1 MKKILLIIMSFFV
14 LNLNVLAE
22 EDFAPNGKSAILVD
36 NLSGKVL
43 YEKNADEKLAPASM
57 TKLASMLMVMEA
69 IDNGNLKFEDKVTIS
84 EEAAN
89 MGGSQVFLQA
99 GEVYTVYD
107 LLKSVAIASGND
119 AVVALAE
126 KIGGSQSGFI
136 DMLNKRLKEIG
147 ATNTN
152 FVNAH
157 GLDAEGH
164 YSTARDMSIIAREL
178 LKHPKILE
186 FTSIYEEYLEKNDG
200 SRIWLVNTNKLVRFY
215 DGVDGLK
222 TGFTKTAGYCLTAT
236 ASKNNFRLISVVMGE
251 DTSENRSSD
260 TVKMLNYGFNTFK
273 INIIKTK
280 GESLGKVRVE
290 KGKQDSA
297 NIVLLNDATEILKN
311 TDPVTEYN
319 FNLKVNKIKAPV
331 KVGDIVG
338 TAEIIDSEGNIVD
351 EVDVTV
357 EKDIKKANILYYMLR
372 NLKKIRIVKSIHKQ
386 NKNHYKSAF

>member
-290 KGKQDSA
+290 KGKQDKA

-311 TDPVTEYN
+311 TDPVTEYK

-357 EKDIKKANILYYMLR
+357 EKDIKKANILDYMLR
-372 NLKKIRIVKSIHKQ
+372 NLKTIGFGKSILKQ
-386 NKNHYKSAF
+386 N

>member
-290 KGKQDSA
+290 KGKQDKA

-311 TDPVTEYN
+311 TEPINAYN

-357 EKDIKKANILYYMLR
+357 EKDIKKANILDYMLR
-372 NLKKIRIVKSIHKQ
+372 NLKTIGFGKSILKQ
-386 NKNHYKSAF
+386 N

>member
-290 KGKQDSA
+290 KGKQDKA

-319 FNLKVNKIKAPV
+319 FNLKVNIIKAPV

-357 EKDIKKANILYYMLR
+357 EKDIKKANILDYMLR
-372 NLKKIRIVKSIHKQ
+372 NLKTIGFGKSILKQ
-386 NKNHYKSAF
+386 N

>member
-290 KGKQDSA
+290 KGKQDNA

-311 TDPVTEYN
+311 TDQVTEYN

-357 EKDIKKANILYYMLR
+357 EKDIKKANILDYMLR
-372 NLKKIRIVKSIHKQ
+372 NLKTIGFGKSILKQ
-386 NKNHYKSAF
+386 N

>member
-43 YEKNADEKLAPASM
+43 YEKNANEKLAPASM

-290 KGKQDSA
+290 KGKQDKA

-357 EKDIKKANILYYMLR
+357 EKDIKKANILDYMLR
-372 NLKKIRIVKSIHKQ
+372 NLKTIGFGKSILKQ
-386 NKNHYKSAF
+386 N

>member
-69 IDNGNLKFEDKVTIS
+69 IDDGNLKFEDKVTIS

-290 KGKQDSA
+290 KGKQDKA

-311 TDPVTEYN
+311 TDPVTEYS

-357 EKDIKKANILYYMLR
+357 EKDIKKANILDYMLR
-372 NLKKIRIVKSIHKQ
+372 NLKTIGFGKSILKQ
-386 NKNHYKSAF
+386 N

>member
-251 DTSENRSSD
+251 VTSENRSSD

-290 KGKQDSA
+290 KGKQDKA

-311 TDPVTEYN
+311 TDPVTDYN

-357 EKDIKKANILYYMLR
+357 EKDIKKANILDYMLR
-372 NLKKIRIVKSIHKQ
+372 NLKTIGFGKSILKQ
-386 NKNHYKSAF
+386 N

>member
-14 LNLNVLAE
+14 INLNVLAE

-290 KGKQDSA
+290 KGKQDKA

-338 TAEIIDSEGNIVD
+338 TAEIIDPEGNIVD

-357 EKDIKKANILYYMLR
+357 EKDIKKANILDYMLR
-372 NLKKIRIVKSIHKQ
+372 NLKTIGFGKSILKQ
-386 NKNHYKSAF
+386 N

>member
-89 MGGSQVFLQA
+89 MGGSQVFLQT

-260 TVKMLNYGFNTFK
+260 IVKMLNYGFNTFK

-290 KGKQDSA
+290 KGKQDKA

-357 EKDIKKANILYYMLR
+357 EKDIKKANILDYMLR
-372 NLKKIRIVKSIHKQ
+372 NLKTIGFGKSILKQ
-386 NKNHYKSAF
+386 N

>member
-147 ATNTN
+147 AVNTN
-152 FVNAH
+152 FVNVH

-290 KGKQDSA
+290 KGKQDKA
-297 NIVLLNDATEILKN
+297 NIVLLNDVTEILKN

-357 EKDIKKANILYYMLR
+357 EKDIKKANILDYMLR
-372 NLKKIRIVKSIHKQ
+372 NLKTIGFGKSILKQ
-386 NKNHYKSAF
+386 N

>member
-260 TVKMLNYGFNTFK
+260 IVKMLNYGFNTFK

-290 KGKQDSA
+290 KGKQDNA

-357 EKDIKKANILYYMLR
+357 EKNIKKANILDYMLR
-372 NLKKIRIVKSIHKQ
+372 NLKTIGFGKSILKQ
-386 NKNHYKSAF
+386 N

>member
-200 SRIWLVNTNKLVRFY
+200 SRTWLVNTNKLVRFY

-290 KGKQDSA
+290 KGKQDKA

-311 TDPVTEYN
+311 TDPVTEYS

-338 TAEIIDSEGNIVD
+338 IAEIIDSEGNIVD

-357 EKDIKKANILYYMLR
+357 EKDIKKANILDYMLR
-372 NLKKIRIVKSIHKQ
+372 NLKTIGFGKSILKQ
-386 NKNHYKSAF
+386 N

>member
-290 KGKQDSA
+290 RGKQDKA

-311 TDPVTEYN
+311 TDPVTEYK

-357 EKDIKKANILYYMLR
+357 EKDIKKANILDYMLR
-372 NLKKIRIVKSIHKQ
+372 NLKTIGFGKSILKQ
-386 NKNHYKSAF
+386 N

>member
-69 IDNGNLKFEDKVTIS
+69 IDDGNLKFEDKVTIS

-290 KGKQDSA
+290 KGKQDKA

-311 TDPVTEYN
+311 TDPVTEYS

-357 EKDIKKANILYYMLR
+357 EKDIKKANILDYILR
-372 NLKKIRIVKSIHKQ
+372 NLKTIGFGKSILKQ
-386 NKNHYKSAF
+386 N

>member
-14 LNLNVLAE
+14 LNLSVLAE
-22 EDFAPNGKSAILVD
+22 EDFAPSAKSAILVD

-57 TKLASMLMVMEA
+57 TKLASMLIVMEA
-69 IDNGNLKFEDKVTIS
+69 IDNGNLKLEDKVTIS

-99 GEVYTVYD
+99 GEVYTVHD

-126 KIGGSQSGFI
+126 KVGGSVSGFV
-136 DMLNKRLKEIG
+136 DMINKRLKELG

-152 FVNAH
+152 FVNPH

-178 LKHPKILE
+178 LRHEKILE
-186 FTSIYEEYLEKNDG
+186 YTTIYEEYLEKNDG
-200 SRIWLVNTNKLVRFY
+200 SRIWLVSTNRLVRFY

-236 ASKNNFRLISVVMGE
+236 AKKNNFRLISVVMGE
-251 DTSENRSSD
+251 DTTENRSSD

-273 INIIKTK
+273 INIIKKK

-290 KGKQDSA
+290 KGKQDFA

-311 TDPVTEYN
+311 TDPVSEYK
-319 FNLKVNKIKAPV
+319 FNLKVDKIKAPL
-331 KVGDIVG
+331 KIGDIVG
-338 TAEIIDSEGNIVD
+338 SAEIIDNDGNIVD
-351 EVDVTV
+351 EVDVTIDK
-357 EKDIKKANILYYMLR
+357 EIKKANILDYMLK
-372 NLKKIRIVKSIHKQ
+372 NLRTIGAGKSLLKQ
-386 NKNHYKSAF
+386 N

>member
-126 KIGGSQSGFI
+126 KIGGSQSEFI

-280 GESLGKVRVE
+280 GESLGKVRIE
-290 KGKQDSA
+290 RGKQDNA

-311 TDPVTEYN
+311 TDQVTEYN

-357 EKDIKKANILYYMLR
+357 EKDIKKANILDYMLR
-372 NLKKIRIVKSIHKQ
+372 NLKTIGFGKSILKQ
-386 NKNHYKSAF
+386 N

>member
-1 MKKILLIIMSFFV
+1 MKKVLLIIMSFFV

-22 EDFAPNGKSAILVD
+22 EDFAPTAKSAILVD

-57 TKLASMLMVMEA
+57 TKLASMLIVMEA
-69 IDNGNLKFEDKVTIS
+69 IDNGSLKFEDKVTIS

-126 KIGGSQSGFI
+126 KVGGSVGGFV
-136 DMLNKRLKEIG
+136 DMINKRLKELG

-152 FVNAH
+152 FVNPH

-178 LKHPKILE
+178 LKHEKILE

-200 SRIWLVNTNKLVRFY
+200 SRIWLVNTNRLVRFY

-222 TGFTKTAGYCLTAT
+222 TGFTTTAGYCLTAT
-236 ASKNNFRLISVVMGE
+236 AKKYNFRLISVVMGE
-251 DTSENRSSD
+251 DTTENRSSD
-260 TVKMLNYGFNTFK
+260 TVKLLNYGFNTFK

-280 GESLGKVRVE
+280 GAILGKVRIE
-290 KGKQDSA
+290 QGKEDSV
-297 NIVLLNDATEILKN
+297 NITLLSDATELLKN
-311 TDPVTEYN
+311 TDPISEYK
-319 FNLKVNKIKAPV
+319 FNVKVKTIKAPA
-331 KVGDIVG
+331 KNGDIVG
-338 TAEIIDSEGNIVD
+338 TAEIIDQDGNIVD

-357 EKDIKKANILYYMLR
+357 EKEIKKANILDYLLK
-372 NLKKIRIVKSIHKQ
+372 NLKTIGAGKSVLKQ
-386 NKNHYKSAF
+386 

>member
-57 TKLASMLMVMEA
+57 TKLASMLMVMET

-126 KIGGSQSGFI
+126 KIGGSQSGFV

-222 TGFTKTAGYCLTAT
+222 TGFTGTAGYCLTAT

-290 KGKQDSA
+290 KGKQDNA

-311 TDPVTEYN
+311 TDPVTEYK

-357 EKDIKKANILYYMLR
+357 EKDIKKANILDYMLR
-372 NLKKIRIVKSIHKQ
+372 NLKTICFGKSILKQ
-386 NKNHYKSAF
+386 N